1 METAL
6 AAEVHELG
14 PALKLRIR
22 QWGLWL
28 FFLSEAFLF
37 GAVASSRF
45 FLAGLEPGH
54 VDQAL
59 GLAITS
65 VLLTS
70 SLTAYLAE
78 AAAEEGDRTRLVRY
92 LGATIVLGLLFMAG
106 VGLEWSRA
114 HFRPSDHFG
123 TAFFAMTGLH
133 SSHVASGILL
143 LAIVLAHARAGRF
156 LPEEC
161 ACKRLWPWR
170 WCPHPA
176 PRPTREDIWPVE
188 ATVKYWHFVD
198 VVWVFFYPILYLMS
212 WPS

>member
-1 METAL
+1 MAMEMTA
-6 AAEVHELG
+6 AAHLG
-14 PALKLRIR
+14 PAADKLRLR

-28 FFLSEAFLF
+28 FFVSEAFLF

-59 GLAITS
+59 GLAVTS

-78 AAAEEGDRTRLVRY
+78 AAAEEGDRQGLVRY
-92 LGATIVLGLLFMAG
+92 LAATIVLGLLFMAG

-114 HFRPSDHFG
+114 HFKPSDHFG

-133 SSHVASGILL
+133 SSHVASGIVL
-143 LAIVLAHARAGRF
+143 LALVLGHARAGRF
-156 LPEEC
+156 LPEGC
-161 ACKRLWPWR
+161 ICSRLWPWR
-170 WCPHPA
+170 WCPHPR
-176 PRPTREDIWPVE
+176 PRPHREQLWPVE